1 MNLYYTLLFSEKKIG
16 KGLWKYVSATLFL
29 EKIKNIG
36 GLAMARQKEL
46 QVNELVKIDTSIID
60 GTQYDVE
67 VYEPSTPIDEKVEKD
82 GKFEK
87 TGNIVGYRVTYQLR
101 GRGLESDRAIF
112 DVRYEKPQPGEVG
125 DLVHIK
131 YDEENTKVW
140 ATSNRNSDFAMPKL
154 ILYGASSQ
162 IKPEK

>member
-1 MNLYYTLLFSEKKIG
+1 MVKGCGSTFLQSFFWKKR
-16 KGLWKYVSATLFL
+16 KK
-29 EKIKNIG
+29 G

-140 ATSNRNSDFAMPKL
+140 ATTSRNSDFAMPKL

>member
-1 MNLYYTLLFSEKKIG
+1 MVKGCGSTFLQLFFWKKR
-16 KGLWKYVSATLFL
+16 KK
-29 EKIKNIG
+29 G

-46 QVNELVKIDTSIID
+46 QVNELVKINTSIID

-140 ATSNRNSDFAMPKL
+140 AISTRNSDFAMPKL

>member
-1 MNLYYTLLFSEKKIG
+1 MVKGCGSTFLQLFFWKKR
-16 KGLWKYVSATLFL
+16 KK
-29 EKIKNIG
+29 G

-60 GTQYDVE
+60 GNQYDVE

-140 ATSNRNSDFAMPKL
+140 ATSTRNSDFAMPKL
-154 ILYGASSQ
+154 ILYGESSQ

>member
-1 MNLYYTLLFSEKKIG
+1 MVKGCGSTFLQPFFWKKR
-16 KGLWKYVSATLFL
+16 KK
-29 EKIKNIG
+29 G

-87 TGNIVGYRVTYQLR
+87 TGNIIGYRVTYQLR

-140 ATSNRNSDFAMPKL
+140 ATSTRNSDFAMPKL

>member
-1 MNLYYTLLFSEKKIG
+1 MKKNG
-16 KGLWKYVSATLFL
+16 KGLWKYVSATFFL
-29 EKIKNIG
+29 EKKKKG

-140 ATSNRNSDFAMPKL
+140 ATSTRNSDFAMPKL

>member
-1 MNLYYTLLFSEKKIG
+1 MEVRFCNPFFWKKR
-16 KGLWKYVSATLFL
+16 KK
-29 EKIKNIG
+29 G

-140 ATSNRNSDFAMPKL
+140 ATSTRNSDFAMPKL

>member
-1 MNLYYTLLFSEKKIG
+1 MVKGCGSTFLQLFFWKKR
-16 KGLWKYVSATLFL
+16 KK
-29 EKIKNIG
+29 G

>member
-1 MNLYYTLLFSEKKIG
+1 M
-16 KGLWKYVSATLFL
+16 WKYVSAILFL

-46 QVNELVKIDTSIID
+46 QVNELVKIDTTIID

-67 VYEPSTPIDEKVEKD
+67 VYEPSTPIEEKVEKD
-82 GKFEK
+82 GKFQK

-112 DVRYEKPQPGEVG
+112 DVRYENPQPGVVG

-131 YDEENTKVW
+131 FDEENTKVW
-140 ATSNRNSDFAMPKL
+140 ATTTRNSDFAMPKL

-162 IKPEK
+162 IIEES

>member
-1 MNLYYTLLFSEKKIG
+1 MVKGCGSTFLQSFFWKKR
-16 KGLWKYVSATLFL
+16 KK
-29 EKIKNIG
+29 G

-140 ATSNRNSDFAMPKL
+140 ATSTRNSDFAMPKL

>member
-1 MNLYYTLLFSEKKIG
+1 MVKGCGSTFLQLFFWKKR
-16 KGLWKYVSATLFL
+16 KK
-29 EKIKNIG
+29 G

-140 ATSNRNSDFAMPKL
+140 ATSTRNSDFAMPKL

>member
-101 GRGLESDRAIF
+101 GRGLESDRAIL

>member
-1 MNLYYTLLFSEKKIG
+1 MVKGCGSTFLPLFFWKKR
-16 KGLWKYVSATLFL
+16 KK
-29 EKIKNIG
+29 G

-140 ATSNRNSDFAMPKL
+140 ATSTRNSDFAMPKL

>member
-1 MNLYYTLLFSEKKIG
+1 MVKGCGSTFLQSFFWKKR
-16 KGLWKYVSATLFL
+16 KK
-29 EKIKNIG
+29 G

-60 GTQYDVE
+60 GTKYDVE
-67 VYEPSTPIDEKVEKD
+67 VYEPSTPIEEKVEVD
-82 GKFEK
+82 GKFQK

-112 DVRYEKPQPGEVG
+112 DVRYENPQPGVVG
-125 DLVHIK
+125 DLVNIK
-131 YDEENTKVW
+131 FDEENTKVW
-140 ATSNRNSDFAMPKL
+140 ATSTRNSDFAMPKL

-162 IKPEK
+162 IIEES

>member
-1 MNLYYTLLFSEKKIG
+1 MVKGCGSAFLQSFFWKKR
-16 KGLWKYVSATLFL
+16 KK
-29 EKIKNIG
+29 G

-140 ATSNRNSDFAMPKL
+140 ATSTRNSDFAMPKL

>member
-1 MNLYYTLLFSEKKIG
+1 MVKGCGSTFLQFFFWKKR
-16 KGLWKYVSATLFL
+16 KK
-29 EKIKNIG
+29 G

-140 ATSNRNSDFAMPKL
+140 ATSTRNSDFAMPKL

>member
-1 MNLYYTLLFSEKKIG
+1 MEVRFCNPFFGKKR
-16 KGLWKYVSATLFL
+16 KK
-29 EKIKNIG
+29 G

-112 DVRYEKPQPGEVG
+112 DVRYEKPQPGVVG
-125 DLVHIK
+125 DLVNIK
-131 YDEENTKVW
+131 FDEENTKVW
-140 ATSNRNSDFAMPKL
+140 ATTSRNSDFAMPKL

-162 IKPEK
+162 IIEES

>member
-1 MNLYYTLLFSEKKIG
+1 
-16 KGLWKYVSATLFL
+16 
-29 EKIKNIG
+29 
-36 GLAMARQKEL
+36 MARQKEL

-101 GRGLESDRAIF
+101 GRGLDSDRAIF
-112 DVRYEKPQPGEVG
+112 DVRCEKPQPGEVG

-140 ATSNRNSDFAMPKL
+140 ATSTRNSDFAMPKL